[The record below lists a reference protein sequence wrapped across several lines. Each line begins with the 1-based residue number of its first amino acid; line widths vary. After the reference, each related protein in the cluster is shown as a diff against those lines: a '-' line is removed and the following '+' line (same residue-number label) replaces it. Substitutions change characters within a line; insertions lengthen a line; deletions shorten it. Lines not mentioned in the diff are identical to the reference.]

1 MDFSFDIL
9 IDFGLNLA
17 GYLLVGG
24 LVYLLVT
31 RRRAPIDKSG
41 AAAKTDR
48 DDALAGRIKE
58 VPEIM
63 PRPVVTEFIAL
74 ADQNRISE
82 TVTSKVDATI
92 DDEPTLIRR
101 DATRRADRRAICLE
115 AKRLLAKGKSHGEL
129 LRQLPLTENE
139 LEMLSVAGKA

>member
-1 MDFSFDIL
+1 MDFSSDIL

-31 RRRAPIDKSG
+31 SRRTLIDKSR
-41 AAAKTDR
+41 AAVKADT

-58 VPEIM
+58 TPEIM

-92 DDEPTLIRR
+92 DDTPTLMKR

-129 LRQLPLTENE
+129 MRQLPLTENE